1 MQIGRISR
9 QVAFWCVLT
18 LLVPMPCFS
27 IEVATGPESA
37 PAQGVIFD
45 YPGSLRLLE
54 EVESCRVDLSI
65 LRSLE
70 EKNSQLD
77 EIRIEREN
85 LYRERI
91 GFLEKQQ
98 GELLRMND
106 QAIKTADLA
115 RKSGGGSWYE
125 QLFTAGKWIGLGILV
140 GFVVGAGR

>member
-1 MQIGRISR
+1 MQMRRIWAD
-9 QVAFWCVLT
+9 VALGCVLL

-27 IEVATGPESA
+27 AELATGAGSGPR
-37 PAQGVIFD
+37 QGVFFD
-45 YPGSLRLLE
+45 TSASDRLLE
-54 EVESCRVDLSI
+54 EVEACRVDLPI

-77 EIRIEREN
+77 EIRKEREN

-125 QLFTAGKWIGLGILV
+125 QLFTVGKWIGLGILV